1 MKIKLLS
8 IIALLSLTAC
18 NQDQLTET
26 TTAQEVN
33 QNNVFNEKNQSIKRC
48 NFDEVLNHELENNPK
63 FKAKFDENEAYLANY
78 LKSKDQESLI
88 NRTTQKTLVV
98 KVVVNNIYTSSPISM
113 RVIERQ
119 IERLNEGFRGVLR
132 TNARLPRN
140 ANRFNAGDT
149 KIRFE
154 LEAVNFRRNQKRFN
168 NVFDLYRRSSGGINP
183 TAIGNYIN
191 IYVAELIEA
200 QNGFES
206 VGAATQPGDASS
218 VEEDHIFID
227 NTGFGVNRGNSR
239 FNEGK
244 TLIHEMGHFLGL
256 FHLPGNAVNSCRF
269 DDAIGDTPNSSSLH
283 FEIPVPGASTT
294 TCGSQDMY
302 WSFLNNADDSVL
314 YMFTTGQSKRMRA
327 SLESSRGSRRN
338 FLDKSE

>member
-8 IIALLSLTAC
+8 IIVLLSLTAC

-33 QNNVFNEKNQSIKRC
+33 QNNVFNEKNKSIKRC

-154 LEAVNFRRNQKRFN
+154 LESVNFRRNQKRFN
-168 NVFDLYRRSSGGINP
+168 NVFDF
-183 TAIGNYIN
+183 
-191 IYVAELIEA
+191 
-200 QNGFES
+200 GFME
-206 VGAATQPGDASS
+206 
-218 VEEDHIFID
+218 
-227 NTGFGVNRGNSR
+227 
-239 FNEGK
+239 
-244 TLIHEMGHFLGL
+244 
-256 FHLPGNAVNSCRF
+256 
-269 DDAIGDTPNSSSLH
+269 
-283 FEIPVPGASTT
+283 
-294 TCGSQDMY
+294 
-302 WSFLNNADDSVL
+302 
-314 YMFTTGQSKRMRA
+314 
-327 SLESSRGSRRN
+327 SRGFVLKKFWRN
-338 FLDKSE
+338 